1 MSSSGFLQP
10 DSPAPPPPAG
20 LPGDDADGWL
30 SDVSES
36 KDDDDSSSETENT
49 HDWADT
55 SVEVA
60 EETTEGGR
68 VKYS

>member
-1 MSSSGFLQP
+1 MKRSDGSLVEFE
-10 DSPAPPPPAG
+10 AEEAA
-20 LPGDDADGWL
+20 DADGWL

-36 KDDDDSSSETENT
+36 KDDDDDTENAENT

-60 EETTEGGR
+60 EEPPR
-68 VKYS
+68 ANA

>member
-1 MSSSGFLQP
+1 MSSSGFL
-10 DSPAPPPPAG
+10 PPAAA
-20 LPGDDADGWL
+20 GDDADGWL

-36 KDDDDSSSETENT
+36 KDDDDDDTENAENT

-60 EETTEGGR
+60 EETPR
-68 VKYS
+68 ADA

>member
-1 MSSSGFLQP
+1 MSSSGFLP
-10 DSPAPPPPAG
+10 TDHPGAPAPPPAAEEAA
-20 LPGDDADGWL
+20 DADGWL

-36 KDDDDSSSETENT
+36 KDDDGSSSETENT

-60 EETTEGGR
+60 EETPR
-68 VKYS
+68 ANA

>member
-1 MSSSGFLQP
+1 
-10 DSPAPPPPAG
+10 PPAA
-20 LPGDDADGWL
+20 GDDADGWL

-36 KDDDDSSSETENT
+36 KGDTETENT

-60 EETTEGGR
+60 EETPR
-68 VKYS
+68 ADS